1 MAISEQDVMEDLAYA
16 EAEGPSDMADMMESD
31 FYEDEDSADFSEDY
45 FGEDEADF
53 GEDAYESGEQLLTK
67 VLGNA
72 LGAEDEDEFFGKL
85 FKGLK
90 KVGGAALRG
99 IGKAGRF
106 AAPILSK
113 IPLPQ
118 AQLLSKIASVAG
130 NLKAEGALSRMR
142 SRPLLKS
149 PPATGARCRS

>member
-1 MAISEQDVMEDLAYA
+1 MTISEQDVMEDLAYA
-16 EAEGPSDMADMMESD
+16 EAEGPSELADTMEGD
-31 FYEDEDSADFSEDY
+31 FYEDEDSVDLTEDY
-45 FGEDEADF
+45 FGDDEADF

-67 VLGNA
+67 VLGGA

-90 KVGGAALRG
+90 KFGGAALKG

-130 NLKAEGALSRMR
+130 NLKAEGG
-142 SRPLLKS
+142 
-149 PPATGARCRS
+149 TVE